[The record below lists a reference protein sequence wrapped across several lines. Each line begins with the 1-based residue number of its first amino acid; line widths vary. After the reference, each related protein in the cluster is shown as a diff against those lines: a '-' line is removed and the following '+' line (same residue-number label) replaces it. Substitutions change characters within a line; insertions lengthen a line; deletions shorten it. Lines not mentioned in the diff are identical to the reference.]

1 MVMEEP
7 SLENVQ
13 QDKLEQL
20 QLKLEGLRQKLA
32 VMRWDQ
38 EHDQLNPAMKS
49 KLQKLQEEC
58 ERLERELG
66 AHT

>member
-1 MVMEEP
+1 MDIQT
-7 SLENVQ
+7 LENP
-13 QDKLEQL
+13 EQKKSEQAESL
-20 QLKLEGLRQKLA
+20 LEGLRQKLA